1 MYLPATRT
9 TIAVAVMTSIAGKNV
24 VRTLFALVGLQL
36 FQSVIGVTLTEIEDA
51 GWYCGRPSQL
61 CSTKQGNG
69 HGRLGG
75 MEDYDR

>member
-24 VRTLFALVGLQL
+24 IRTLFALVGLQL

-51 GWYCGRPSQL
+51 GW
-61 CSTKQGNG
+61 
-69 HGRLGG
+69 
-75 MEDYDR
+75 